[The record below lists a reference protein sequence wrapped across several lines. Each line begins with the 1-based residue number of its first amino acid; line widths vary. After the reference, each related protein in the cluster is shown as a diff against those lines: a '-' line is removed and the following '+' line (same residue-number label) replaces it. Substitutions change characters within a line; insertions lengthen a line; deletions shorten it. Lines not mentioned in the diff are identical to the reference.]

1 MSETTQNITAKQRVG
16 QYWQA
21 AKSWVIHNL
30 KTIFGICISTLK
42 KIPSLATSLVRQPKQ
57 DFHTELK
64 NSYEAMNGKGSMWFS
79 GPGTLNFQ
87 EGESERRYVVRR
99 FAANLVGAQ
108 AAMQIRRNVRP
119 VREKLIREGKKP
131 AIALGAA
138 LGLAATINFESTVVT
153 VAAIVAVAVACL
165 ALVASFANF
174 DYRHILPFLIR
185 NVHENANET
194 AAQALSETLIRASAK
209 DAPAD
214 LQDYFRLPLVDVH
227 GEPVSNRLV
236 ETDIQADFFEEEIKA
251 AAFNLKARFFRS
263 LMAWAT
269 GALAVAFV
277 VGEAIAA
284 LFRGIAAY
292 LTTPNAA
299 TGGDIGGLG
308 SFVGGNWQGLLSDPA
323 IQNGLSAVFSTGGW
337 TETLLIA
344 GAISG
349 IAYFASTTWG
359 IMWALEKTGGKTTLG
374 RRPAILA
381 ALAEKSIDQTA
392 QQSGVRAALMQED
405 RALEQQIAL
414 AKQDPT
420 PFFELG
426 RSTGFLRDRYDM
438 FAPSEAGMPVG
449 LTFNDLSTHLIVLGG
464 TGAGKTSGTIRP
476 LIRQWMDAS
485 QGGLLALDG
494 KGQLPAEIEDP
505 DYQLIDP
512 ATITINPIEGL
523 SPDDVADTLLDLADD
538 SDSSQADPYWA
549 NAAAKLVRSAA
560 HAALALQE
568 KDAGAYTLAQ
578 IYRLT
583 ATESGREKASEVITD
598 KDLESFSGARRRG
611 IEYLLLEFPK
621 LPEKQRGSIEGI
633 AGLWLSQITDNE
645 KLETWAEAETGFA
658 IEAVTEGARVG
669 VLLPES
675 RYGKAGA
682 LVAGLLKKRVYE
694 AIKRRGDD
702 WQNTPGQKPVL
713 VVIDEIQELLT
724 GDETSMLPVARSLG
738 LYAAFATQNV
748 DGIIN
753 KLGENAGYQ
762 LLGNLR
768 SMVAY
773 QVQTK
778 KTIEYISERMGASY
792 RPEIHS
798 VDRYE
803 DLNSRL
809 HRVVNQ
815 IRVNGEGERYQ
826 WDAYGLKNLGKTI
839 GQRVQNLG
847 SNSLGMIL
855 NPEMRHRMMESFSEG
870 QEVDGFAV
878 MHNQARERAEAVE
891 NSGLIT
897 QSLAIKPNVTTEEV
911 NELLSKPAAALV
923 QVIRARVPRRDL
935 VDTNPI
941 YTMRQEEQA

>member
-1 MSETTQNITAKQRVG
+1 MSETTETITATQRASH
-16 QYWQA
+16 YWQA
-21 AKSWVIHNL
+21 AKSWVITTL
-30 KTIFGICISTLK
+30 KTIIGVCVSTLK
-42 KIPSLATSLVRQPKQ
+42 KIPTLAKDLIHQPKQ
-57 DFHTELK
+57 DFHSELK
-64 NSYEAMNGKGSMWFS
+64 SAYESMNGKGSLWFS

-87 EGESERRYVVRR
+87 EGESERRYIVRR

-138 LGLAATINFESTVVT
+138 LGLAATINFDSTFVT
-153 VAAIVAVAVACL
+153 VAAIIAIAIACL

-174 DYRHILPFLIR
+174 DYRHILPFLIN
-185 NVHENANET
+185 NVHQNANEA

-214 LQDYFRLPLVDVH
+214 LRDYYRLPLVDVH
-227 GEPVSNRLV
+227 GEPVSNRLI

-251 AAFNLKARFFRS
+251 AAFNLKARFFRN

-269 GALAVAFV
+269 GALGVAYV
-277 VGEAIAA
+277 AGEVIAG
-284 LFRGIAAY
+284 LVRGLMAY
-292 LTTPNAA
+292 LATPA
-299 TGGDIGGLG
+299 TETASSGEGG
-308 SFVGGNWQGLLSDPA
+308 WMALLSNDA
-323 IQNGLSAVFSTGGW
+323 IQNAMGSAFTMGGW
-337 TETLLIA
+337 VETLLIA

-349 IAYFASTTWG
+349 VAYFVSTAWG
-359 IMWALEKTGGKTTLG
+359 IMWAMEKTGGKTTLG

-381 ALAEKSIDQTA
+381 ALAEKSIDQIA

-449 LTFNDLSTHLIVLGG
+449 ITFNDLSTHLIVLGG

-476 LIRQWMDAS
+476 LIKQWLDAS
-485 QGGLLALDG
+485 QGGLLVLDG

-560 HAALALQE
+560 HAATALQE
-568 KDAGAYTLAQ
+568 KGAGSYTLAQ
-578 IYRLT
+578 IYRLA

-598 KDLESFSGARRRG
+598 KDLESFTGARRRG
-611 IEYLLLEFPK
+611 VEYLLLEFSK

-645 KLETWAEAETGFA
+645 KLEAWAEAETGFA

-778 KTIEYISERMGASY
+778 LTIEYISERMGASY
-792 RPEIHS
+792 RPEIHH

-809 HRVVNQ
+809 HRTVSQ

-826 WDAYGLKNLGKTI
+826 WDAYGLKNLGRTI

-847 SNSLGMIL
+847 GNSLGMIID
-855 NPEMRHRMMESFSEG
+855 PQTRKRMMESFSEG
-870 QEVDGFAV
+870 QDTDWAAV
-878 MHNQARERAEAVE
+878 EHNQARESAEAVE
-891 NSGLIT
+891 NSGLLT
-897 QSLAIKPNVTTEEV
+897 QSLAIKPNVTTDEV
-911 NELLSKPAAALV
+911 NELLAKPAAALV

-941 YTMRQEEQA
+941 YTMRQEDQA